1 MRPWAGGRAVLAPAV
16 SPALLRV
23 CTRPSTKN
31 TAMVDGKPGSP
42 LCPPRPQL
50 PGNHPSCL
58 DALLQQFRDFYK
70 SLRIV
75 ELKRTPPP
83 QSGPALHVQSI
94 PPLLPLLGPP
104 VGAWA
109 ILGAPALAPSAF
121 SLVLS
126 CPGWGVGGCHIH
138 CPCLCCQRRLSFLP
152 ACSAGGAAALAWMCV
167 PLPRACTSSSSSS
180 SSSSRRN

>member
-1 MRPWAGGRAVLAPAV
+1 M

-83 QSGPALHVQSI
+83 RIWPSPPRAVNPSSAAPARPPSRGMGYTGSSSPCPLCLLAGLVLPGVGGGGLSHPLSL
-94 PPLLPLLGPP
+94 PLLPEAPVLSACLLGRGSSGTGLD
-104 VGAWA
+104 V
-109 ILGAPALAPSAF
+109 
-121 SLVLS
+121 
-126 CPGWGVGGCHIH
+126 C
-138 CPCLCCQRRLSFLP
+138 
-152 ACSAGGAAALAWMCV
+152 
-167 PLPRACTSSSSSS
+167 SSS
-180 SSSSRRN
+180 